1 MLLTHQPVHRCWSAY
16 VHIHIHTHTYIWEE
30 ERESSESV
38 KNSFSGHY
46 ETSFRTTHFPFNY
59 RLSCPIVTGSSVLW
73 FMLLMSPTERQAGG
87 FPKLKSAAC
96 SGEHI
101 CPVRGSPPSPSKWGV
116 SGRYVPDIT
125 QKYSYQQESRVPT
138 GGRKAGQQRQTEWIW
153 IRGRKLQDTPFS
165 KIRIWRWHFRAP
177 SMTPPSFIPLTR
189 AVSRG
194 EQILCEA

>member
-1 MLLTHQPVHRCWSAY
+1 MY
-16 VHIHIHTHTYIWEE
+16 IYIYIHTHIHVRER

-46 ETSFRTTHFPFNY
+46 KRSFKTPHFPFAY
-59 RLSCPIVTGSSVLW
+59 RLSCSIVTGSSVLW
-73 FMLLMSPTERQAGG
+73 LMLLLSPRECQAGG

-101 CPVRGSPPSPSKWGV
+101 FPLRGSPPSPSQWGG
-116 SGRYVPDIT
+116 SARYVPDIT
-125 QKYSYQQESRVPT
+125 QDYNYQQESRVPT
-138 GGRKAGQQRQTEWIW
+138 GGRKAGQQRQTEWIR

-165 KIRIWRWHFRAP
+165 KIRIWEWHFRAP
-177 SMTPPSFIPLTR
+177 SMTPHHLFRWQR
-189 AVSRG
+189 AVSTG

>member
-1 MLLTHQPVHRCWSAY
+1 MR
-16 VHIHIHTHTYIWEE
+16 ER

-46 ETSFRTTHFPFNY
+46 KTSFKTTHFPFNY

-177 SMTPPSFIPLTR
+177 SMTPPIIYSFDR
-189 AVSRG
+189 EQCQG
-194 EQILCEA
+194 ENKSCVKLNTHLL